1 MVDSAQH
8 SGFKPQELAVAGFK
22 AADRILTSWGCT
34 TQQVQAILKLSKSS
48 YHKFKSHPE
57 LTKLGDDQMERIS
70 HLLNIHAALRMV
82 FSNPQNVSRF
92 MGSANNNDFFAGRAP
107 LEIISSGRFG
117 DLYEV
122 ARRVSSLQ
130 GVPINSSIGSAFTEE
145 QLLNELDSSA
155 SELLASPTEGEQF
168 FDTDKN

>member
-8 SGFKPQELAVAGFK
+8 SNFKPQKLAIAGFK
-22 AADRILTSWGCT
+22 AADRVLASWGCT

-70 HLLNIHAALRMV
+70 HLLNMHAALRMV
-82 FSNPQNVSRF
+82 FSNPQNVSGF
-92 MGSANNNDFFAGRAP
+92 MDSPNNNDFFTGRAP
-107 LEIISSGRFG
+107 LEIISSGRFS

-122 ARRVSSLQ
+122 TRRVSSLQ
-130 GVPINSSIGSAFTEE
+130 GIPINSSIGSHFTEE
-145 QLLNELDSSA
+145 QLLSELDSSGA
-155 SELLASPTEGEQF
+155 ELLALPIEGEHF
-168 FDTDKN
+168 F